1 MGSESGTNS
10 LAFPSPIF
18 VEVVEAMSPPTL
30 YLRCDLVGLVL
41 FSIHSSHSL
50 YSLYTSEESSQVGQ
64 VGSSEVGMSG
74 R

>member
-50 YSLYTSEESSQVGQ
+50 YTSEESSQVGQ
-64 VGSSEVGMSG
+64 VGSSEVGSSG